1 MYVCVCVNAKG
12 RERDKSKEVTCKRKG
27 CVCVCKHVNIYPY
40 VARLQSPQDNV
51 WRGMFLIGLLAMQ
64 LSSRAMPPVRHG
76 GVNNWG

>member
-1 MYVCVCVNAKG
+1 MCECVCVRMRKAEKG
-12 RERDKSKEVTCKRKG
+12 RQKPRER
-27 CVCVCKHVNIYPY
+27 CVCARMHVNIYPY
-40 VARLQSPQDNV
+40 VVRLQPPQDNV